1 MQALHKFNPVRVAY
15 LRELLGR
22 YFSDGGEPRNW
33 RSARALDGL
42 TILDIGCGAG
52 ILSEPL
58 ARLGARIT
66 AIDPASR
73 NIEVAR
79 EHAAKAGLSIDY
91 RCISAEA
98 LVAEGARFDAVLAM
112 EVIEHVNDVENFL
125 RLASGMVRPG
135 GLLAAATLNRTLK
148 SFAFA
153 IVGAEYVLRWVPRG
167 THRWSQFVTPQE
179 LAKALRAAGLH
190 IKNETGVV
198 YDPVAANGSSRMT
211 WTSITSWPRFAWNE
225 VLHLPGN
232 YGSEWRQPP
241 ARRGQKPHP
250 NRQKPF
256 AGTNASRGTRGYLRG
271 REASANPA
279 PVSIERRP
287 DCPALP

>member
-1 MQALHKFNPVRVAY
+1 MQMPEHEVNGNSAMNGQENLRSDTTIDPEDIARFDRLGAQWWDPEGPMQALHKFNPVRVAY

-22 YFSDGGEPRNW
+22 YFSDGGQPRNW

-42 TILDIGCGAG
+42 TILDVGCGAG

-66 AIDPASR
+66 AIDPANR

-98 LVAEGARFDAVLAM
+98 LVAEGARFDVVLTM

-125 RLASGMVRPG
+125 RLASVMVRPG
-135 GLLAAATLNRTLK
+135 GLLVAATLNRTLK

-167 THRWSQFVTPQE
+167 THRWSQFVKPQE

-198 YDPVAANGSSRMT
+198 YDPVAGKWQLSHDMD
-211 WTSITSWPRFAWNE
+211 I
-225 VLHLPGN
+225 N
-232 YGSEWRQPP
+232 YIMAAIRLE
-241 ARRGQKPHP
+241 
-250 NRQKPF
+250 
-256 AGTNASRGTRGYLRG
+256 
-271 REASANPA
+271 
-279 PVSIERRP
+279 
-287 DCPALP
+287 